1 MSYTVFP
8 SGLTHTNPRRPKDLE
23 GSSPWQSIVVDIV
36 ETIRAIVAT
45 FDSDGRLLFLNEAG
59 RRLLGAYQ
67 LPIVR
72 DWLLSDLYGEPESER
87 IHREALPTALLEGV
101 WNGETML
108 RTASGRLLASRQ
120 HLIAHRDHPADGVG
134 RVDRRLP
141 RFTVVAELIQDE
153 PALTSDIVRRNRR
166 EALAASSFGLLH
178 GIDNLLAPILTYT
191 ELAEGRLQTQSSAAR
206 YIKRVNAD
214 SCG

>member
-1 MSYTVFP
+1 MRS
-8 SGLTHTNPRRPKDLE
+8 NKDLE

-59 RRLLGAYQ
+59 RRLLEAYQ
-67 LPIVR
+67 APIVR

-87 IHREALPTALLEGV
+87 IHREALPTALREGV